1 MQMIFKQFMST
12 HFGPQRKF
20 FSIPSKPASYN
31 FTCDKF
37 LPILKRIEEL
47 EEHVISVIDY
57 EIPLPVVVSIGGASV
72 QYHILSKTRQ
82 IILDLWNLRILDF
95 TWEILELTSLI
106 FGFILH
112 DLRVLYDKIIVMI
125 EHIQNLGQLWTRFD
139 FFYALGK

>member
-20 FSIPSKPASYN
+20 CSIPSKPASYN
-31 FTCDKF
+31 FICDKY
-37 LPILKRIEEL
+37 LSILKRIEEL
-47 EEHVISVIDY
+47 EQHVINVIDY
-57 EIPLPVVVSIGGASV
+57 DIPLPVVVSIGGASV
-72 QYHILSKTRQ
+72 QYHILSKTRR

-125 EHIQNLGQLWTRFD
+125 EHIQNLGQIWNRFS
-139 FFYALGK
+139 FFNALGK